1 MSLRTERELAQG
13 KRIKENAEII
23 WGWNSPAGKL
33 RADRRAHYFLKLTN
47 MNAEHNVLEIGCGSG
62 LFTEKVAISGAK
74 ITATDLSETLLE
86 LAKKKKI
93 NNCQVEQADVHKLKY
108 PDSHFDIVFG
118 SSVLHHLYIDT
129 ALCEICRVLKLNG
142 QMVFAEPNM
151 MNPQIFFERHLPFM
165 RSFMHNT
172 PDETAFHRH
181 LIRKKLEKNGFTDI
195 KVFPY
200 DFLHPN
206 TPVSLIDF
214 VKKIGIYVERIPLL
228 REIAGSLIIYGI
240 RK

>member
-1 MSLRTERELAQG
+1 
-13 KRIKENAEII
+13 
-23 WGWNSPAGKL
+23 
-33 RADRRAHYFLKLTN
+33 
-47 MNAEHNVLEIGCGSG
+47 
-62 LFTEKVAISGAK
+62 
-74 ITATDLSETLLE
+74 
-86 LAKKKKI
+86 
-93 NNCQVEQADVHKLKY
+93 
-108 PDSHFDIVFG
+108 
-118 SSVLHHLYIDT
+118 
-129 ALCEICRVLKLNG
+129 
-142 QMVFAEPNM
+142 
-151 MNPQIFFERHLPFM
+151 
-165 RSFMHNT
+165 MHNT